1 MSALGRIHRFTA
13 LGIWMVIAVGCI
25 SAQAAHMADPAP
37 TPTLTERVKSTGTI
51 AVTVLVFILVIVW
64 MVAVWRN
71 LGKAPH
77 YRKDTLSYDEFTRAK
92 DVLVLVLPL
101 LTTAVGYWLGSQG
114 TAAAQK
120 KAETAENKASEAQKQ
135 ASDAHAESA
144 RRQGQ
149 LEQLEKTHPQ
159 AFRGP

>member
-1 MSALGRIHRFTA
+1 MANATSAPSTTDKI
-13 LGIWMVIAVGCI
+13 
-25 SAQAAHMADPAP
+25 
-37 TPTLTERVKSTGTI
+37 KNTGTI

-64 MVAVWRN
+64 MVAVFKN

-77 YRKDTLSYDEFTRAK
+77 YRSGTLSYDEFTRAK

-120 KAETAENKASEAQKQ
+120 KADAAEGKAQVAQKE
-135 ASDAHAESA
+135 ASDAQAEA
-144 RRQGQ
+144 AHRKGQ
-149 LEQLEKTHPQ
+149 LDLLEKTHPQ
-159 AFRGP
+159 AFGGQ